1 MRVIEKYVAECV
13 RFRMGMRRYT
23 CSPKSICSVEELM
36 VAMMRK
42 VVAPESRI
50 GVMSSRTKIVRAI
63 SKGRPSALRLD
74 AVL

>member
-13 RFRMGMRRYT
+13 RFRMGMRRYA

-50 GVMSSRTKIVRAI
+50 GVMSSRTKIVRAT